1 MSDVNLHMNQIQD
14 LSLTS
19 LTNNFKDES
28 GNLHGGKIEFG
39 GKTYNVSIA
48 NGKADI
54 TQAQTNVFS
63 KFFSLFKDISHTPT
77 AQMLTERFNN
87 IVELSKDE
95 QVMKNLR
102 SMQIAHNNSAMLNKI
117 IEQQPGQQVLEV
129 ADYGF
134 GPARNAVRDAG
145 IVKTVGENAG
155 VQINL
160 NKIDDYNK
168 IIGIVPDELAAPKLP
183 GLIDN
188 VRSGTL
194 QIDMSQVPDGKFN
207 EERVGQWKEFLQ
219 KNADRLD
226 TPKRLY
232 QLLTSPK
239 TAAQTG
245 KTTGW
250 DAEFAKDPDKA
261 LEQFIVK
268 NLQRRDF
275 AKIDQNGLKFLTEK
289 LKEYVALYNMPD
301 PAQRDASIQKFFSD
315 PKNWANPNDPEEMD
329 RLNAT
334 GLYEVDA
341 EGYSPEEVAQE
352 QEMQRQPKNFK
363 AYNLLCNVLMYSVFR
378 QTSKLGLEFFRS
390 QNIPVMFQN
399 ADINGKA
406 LQGRM
411 DTVLKENTWKK
422 GFIQG
427 KNTNSPITHS
437 EMRHVER
444 LKKQDASSEWTDI
457 QTGATHNAGPTL
469 DVKKPE
475 GASV

>member
-1 MSDVNLHMNQIQD
+1 
-14 LSLTS
+14 
-19 LTNNFKDES
+19 
-28 GNLHGGKIEFG
+28 
-39 GKTYNVSIA
+39 
-48 NGKADI
+48 
-54 TQAQTNVFS
+54 
-63 KFFSLFKDISHTPT
+63 
-77 AQMLTERFNN
+77 
-87 IVELSKDE
+87 
-95 QVMKNLR
+95 
-102 SMQIAHNNSAMLNKI
+102 
-117 IEQQPGQQVLEV
+117 
-129 ADYGF
+129 
-134 GPARNAVRDAG
+134 
-145 IVKTVGENAG
+145 
-155 VQINL
+155 
-160 NKIDDYNK
+160 
-168 IIGIVPDELAAPKLP
+168 
-183 GLIDN
+183 
-188 VRSGTL
+188 
-194 QIDMSQVPDGKFN
+194 
-207 EERVGQWKEFLQ
+207 
-219 KNADRLD
+219 
-226 TPKRLY
+226 
-232 QLLTSPK
+232 
-239 TAAQTG
+239 
-245 KTTGW
+245 
-250 DAEFAKDPDKA
+250 
-261 LEQFIVK
+261 
-268 NLQRRDF
+268 
-275 AKIDQNGLKFLTEK
+275 
-289 LKEYVALYNMPD
+289 MPD

-334 GLYEVDA
+334 GLYEVDT